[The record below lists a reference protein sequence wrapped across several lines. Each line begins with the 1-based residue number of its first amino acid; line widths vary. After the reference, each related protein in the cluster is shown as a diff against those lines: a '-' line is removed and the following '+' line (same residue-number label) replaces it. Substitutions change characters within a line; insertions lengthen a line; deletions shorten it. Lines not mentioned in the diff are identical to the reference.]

1 MREPTTLM
9 VMVYLHKVV
18 SCDQIK
24 VVKASSMWV
33 DKLPSWALLADL
45 SSWFAMEQLHE
56 GNTVCTSSQI
66 FQHPR
71 RLCLSREMLNRGT
84 AENGKPW
91 LLLSWW
97 WGFVRSKHWHS
108 DAPVRR
114 ALAAEATPGWWQAS
128 GRVHPFP
135 EEQGSRSLPA
145 LPSRL
150 VYIPAGSGWAGVSQ
164 CKTVSEKT
172 SPASPP
178 T

>member
-1 MREPTTLM
+1 MSWQAPFLSTSRGFIKLICNGAAPWRKYGLHQFPDFSTPSPPLSQQGNAEP
-9 VMVYLHKVV
+9 
-18 SCDQIK
+18 
-24 VVKASSMWV
+24 
-33 DKLPSWALLADL
+33 
-45 SSWFAMEQLHE
+45 
-56 GNTVCTSSQI
+56 
-66 FQHPR
+66 
-71 RLCLSREMLNRGT
+71 GT